1 MNITEHFSALNKD
14 TQIVFTETLKRKAEL
29 GKAHHFS
36 ACIYEF
42 TQNINDES
50 ERKIL
55 ETVSTQ
61 LEAATLNASFG
72 MYRQAYTSLRLAL
85 EMGLGAVYFSV
96 HKLELQEWLDG
107 RADIKW
113 SSLTDEHN
121 GVLSARFAKA
131 FFQEFSKDINDYLSS
146 AKTVYRQLSEYVH
159 GNNET
164 WEASSIKISYD
175 QNLLD
180 NYFKSINT
188 VSEIVLFVLCCRY
201 LKTFSKEAKESLE
214 FLPEEMN
221 HISYIREYFGGPE
234 ELV

>member
-1 MNITEHFSALNKD
+1 MNITEHLEKLNND
-14 TQIVFTETLKRKAEL
+14 TQTVFTETLKRKSEL

-42 TQNINDES
+42 TQNINEKS
-50 ERKIL
+50 EKKIL

-61 LEAATLNASFG
+61 LESATLNVTFG
-72 MYRQAYTSLRLAL
+72 MYRQAFTSLRLAL
-85 EMGLGAVYFSV
+85 EMGLGAAYFSV

-113 SSLTDEHN
+113 SSLTDEKN
-121 GVLSARFAKA
+121 GVLSPRFAKA
-131 FFQEFSKDINDYLSS
+131 FFAEFEQDIDSYLSK

-164 WEASSIKISYD
+164 WEACSIKISYD
-175 QNLLD
+175 ESLLD
-180 NYFKSINT
+180 FYFKSINL
-188 VSEIVLFVLCCRY
+188 VSEIILFVLCCRY
-201 LKTFSKEAKESLE
+201 LKSFSVDTIESLE

-221 HISYIREYFGGPE
+221 HISYIREYFGGPKD
-234 ELV
+234 

>member
-1 MNITEHFSALNKD
+1 MNITEHFSKLNNN
-14 TQIVFTETLKRKAEL
+14 TQEVFTKTLKKKAEL

-42 TQNINDES
+42 TQNISDES

-55 ETVSTQ
+55 ETVSSQ
-61 LEAATLNASFG
+61 LELATLNVTYG

-85 EMGLGAVYFSV
+85 EMGLGAAYFSV
-96 HKLELQEWLDG
+96 HKLELHEWLDG

-113 SSLTDEHN
+113 AYLTDENN
-121 GVLSARFAKA
+121 GVLSPRFAKA
-131 FFQEFSKDINDYLSS
+131 FFPEFSKDINVYLSK
-146 AKTVYRQLSEYVH
+146 AKVVYRQLSEYVH

-164 WEASSIKISYD
+164 WEACSIKISYD

-180 NYFKSINT
+180 TYFKSINI
-188 VSEIVLFVLCCRY
+188 VSEIILFVLCCRY
-201 LKTFSKEAKESLE
+201 LKSFSKEINDSLE

-221 HISYIREYFGGPE
+221 HISYIREYLGGAK
-234 ELV
+234 EL

>member
-1 MNITEHFSALNKD
+1 MNITEHFSKLNKN
-14 TQIVFTETLKRKAEL
+14 TQEVFTETLKKKAEL

-42 TQNINDES
+42 TQNISDES

-55 ETVSTQ
+55 ETVSSQ
-61 LEAATLNASFG
+61 LESATLNVTYG

-85 EMGLGAVYFSV
+85 EMGLGAAYFSV

-113 SSLTDEHN
+113 AYLTDENN
-121 GVLSARFAKA
+121 GVLSPRFAKA
-131 FFQEFSKDINDYLSS
+131 FFPEFSKDINDYLSK
-146 AKTVYRQLSEYVH
+146 AKAVYRQLSEYVH

-164 WEASSIKISYD
+164 WEACSIKISYD

-180 NYFKSINT
+180 TYFKSINT
-188 VSEIVLFVLCCRY
+188 VSEIILFVLCCRY
-201 LKTFSKEAKESLE
+201 LKSFSREASESLE

-221 HISYIREYFGGPE
+221 HISYIREYLGGAK
-234 ELV
+234 EL

>member
-1 MNITEHFSALNKD
+1 MNITEHFEKLNNDTQEVFKETLNK
-14 TQIVFTETLKRKAEL
+14 KAEL
-29 GKAHHFS
+29 GKAHHLS

-42 TQNINDES
+42 TQSISDES

-61 LEAATLNASFG
+61 LESATLNVTYG

-85 EMGLGAVYFSV
+85 EMGLGAAYFSV

-113 SSLTDEHN
+113 SSLTDENN
-121 GVLSARFAKA
+121 GVLSPRFAKA
-131 FFQEFSKDINDYLSS
+131 FFPEFSKDINDYLFK
-146 AKTVYRQLSEYVH
+146 AKNVYRQLSEYVH

-164 WEASSIKISYD
+164 WEACSIKISYD

-180 NYFKSINT
+180 FYFKSINV
-188 VSEIVLFVLCCRY
+188 VSEIILFVLCCRY
-201 LKTFSKEAKESLE
+201 LKTFSKQARESLE
-214 FLPEEMN
+214 FLPEEMS
-221 HISYIREYFGGPE
+221 HISYVREYFGGPK
-234 ELV
+234 EL